1 MKSLELGEESP
12 WLLLEDVEFLWWDE
26 NLECR

>member
-12 WLLLEDVEFLWWDE
+12 WLLLEDVEFLWDE